1 MLDTTISRGVDE
13 QVLASALASAP
24 TAQSRP
30 ARPSALSASLTLG
43 WRAVLK
49 LKHVPSQLIDATLFP
64 ILMTLMFT
72 YVFGGALAGSVEEYL
87 QQGSVEEY
95 LQQLIPGILVLTVA
109 MSSSY
114 TALGLNRDIEKGIF
128 DRFRSLPF
136 WRPAVLVGALL
147 GDMVR
152 YTITALVIIVLGLIL
167 GFRPEAGLSGV
178 LLSLSLVLVFAF
190 SLSWVWTTVGLLM
203 DDAESAMMVS
213 QLTSFPL
220 LFISNV
226 FVDSATM
233 PEFLQKFMNISPIS
247 LTVTAIR
254 GLIHGNVTTT
264 QIAYVFLS
272 CAILIAIF
280 APLTMHLYNNKNA
293 V

>member
-72 YVFGGALAGSVEEYL
+72 YVFGGALA
-87 QQGSVEEY
+87 GSVEEY

-280 APLTMHLYNNKNA
+280 APPTMLLYNNKNA